1 MPLTQPATPP
11 AATPPDSLAP
21 SSAGQLAAGAWRWL
35 AGHAW
40 PRSLAAR
47 TAVLLVLSLT
57 VVQGAGLVIHAMDRV
72 DLQRLAQ
79 EHDIALRAITLYRA
93 VAMADPSQRAAV
105 AHAFDVS
112 SDSSARLADHPPT
125 ERLEPTPLPLQR
137 QLRADMLLVPMPA
150 AQRPADQVFL
160 GGPAHGRLALG
171 LRLPTAA
178 DPGADTGGPAP
189 NGGVWL
195 NIVSPMP
202 QPRPWHST
210 TFLIAF
216 LGMTAAAALLTFWAV
231 RRLIG
236 PVATLAAAADAL
248 GRDVNAPPLPETGP
262 LEVATAAAAFNTMA
276 ARIRRFV
283 DDRTFMLSAI
293 GHDLRTPITR
303 LKLRAE
309 FMEDDEQRAKM
320 LADLDELAAMVS
332 ATLAFGRDVAG
343 DEPVRAVDL
352 AALIRTLLDETIDAR
367 PESEALL
374 TYAGPE
380 QLTIRARPVAL
391 KRALT
396 NLVHNA
402 LNYGGSAQVALIPPR
417 LTQSGRVVTVLIDDH
432 GPGIPPD
439 QLDQVFQPFHRLEGS
454 RNRETG
460 GTGLGLPI
468 ARNILRAH
476 GGDVTL
482 ANRPD
487 GGARA
492 TVVLPL
498 PA

>member
-1 MPLTQPATPP
+1 VSQPAPV
-11 AATPPDSLAP
+11 L
-21 SSAGQLAAGAWRWL
+21 AGAAPEAVPVTLRLWAWL
-35 AGHAW
+35 ARYAW
-40 PRSLAAR
+40 PRSLATR

-57 VVQGAGLVIHAMDRV
+57 VVQGIGLVIHAMDRV

-79 EHDIALRAITLYRA
+79 THDVALRAITLYRA
-93 VAMADPSQRAAV
+93 VVMAPPTQRPAV

-112 SDSSARLADHPPT
+112 SDSSASLAPNPPIEELT
-125 ERLEPTPLPLQR
+125 TTPLPLQR
-137 QLRADMLLVPMPA
+137 QLRADMMLVPLPA
-150 AQRPADQVFL
+150 TQRPSDQVFL
-160 GGPAHGRLALG
+160 GGPAFGRIAVG
-171 LRLPTAA
+171 LRLP
-178 DPGADTGGPAP
+178 DGQ
-189 NGGVWL
+189 WL
-195 NIVSPMP
+195 NMLTPLP
-202 QPRPWHST
+202 QPRPWHSAS
-210 TFLIAF
+210 FLIAF
-216 LGMTAAAALLTFWAV
+216 MVMTAAAAGLTFWAV
-231 RRLIG
+231 RRLIR

-309 FMEDDEQRAKM
+309 FMDDDEQRAKM

-352 AALIRTLLDETIDAR
+352 TALIRTLLDETIDAH
-367 PESEALL
+367 PDSEALL

-380 QLTIRARPVAL
+380 QLTVRARPVAL

-396 NLVHNA
+396 NLVQNA
-402 LNYGGSAQVALIPPR
+402 LNYGYSAEVTLVPPHP
-417 LTQSGRVVTVLIDDH
+417 TPGGAIVTVLIDDE

-468 ARNILRAH
+468 ARNIMRAH

-482 ANRPD
+482 ANRP
-487 GGARA
+487 GGGTRA
-492 TVVLPL
+492 TVTLPL

>member
-1 MPLTQPATPP
+1 MTPGAVRSAHDNDLSDARPVDAVPPL
-11 AATPPDSLAP
+11 
-21 SSAGQLAAGAWRWL
+21 WRRVL
-35 AGHAW
+35 RRLW
-40 PRSLAAR
+40 PRSLAGQ
-47 TAVLLVLSLT
+47 TAILLVMALT
-57 VVQGAGLVIHAMDRV
+57 VVQAGGLVIHAMDRL

-79 EHDIALRAITLYRA
+79 THDIALRTITLYRA
-93 VAMADPSQRAAV
+93 VAMAPLEQRAEV

-112 SDSSARLADHPPT
+112 NDSSARLAAGPPAD
-125 ERLEPTPLPLQR
+125 RIEPTAPPLER
-137 QLRADMLLVPMPA
+137 QLRADMLLVPMPM
-150 AQRPADQVFL
+150 AQRPHDEVFL
-160 GGPAHGRLALG
+160 GGPEAGRLVMG
-171 LRLPTAA
+171 LQLSDGR
-178 DPGADTGGPAP
+178 
-189 NGGVWL
+189 WL
-195 NIVSPMP
+195 NITSPMP
-202 QPRPWHST
+202 QPRPWDST

-216 LGMTAAAALLTFWAV
+216 LGMTVAAAGLTVWAV
-231 RRLIG
+231 RRLIR

-309 FMEDDEQRAKM
+309 FMEDDEERAKM
-320 LADLDELAAMVS
+320 LVDLDELAAMVS

-343 DEPVRAVDL
+343 DEAVVAVNL
-352 AALIRTLLDETIDAR
+352 AALIRTVLDETVDAR
-367 PESEALL
+367 PEAEALL

-380 QLTIRARPVAL
+380 QLTVRARPVAL

-402 LNYGGSAQVALIPPR
+402 LNYGRCAHVTLTPP
-417 LTQSGRVVTVLIDDH
+417 LGRVVTVLVDDE
-432 GPGIPPD
+432 GPGIPVD
-439 QLDQVFQPFHRLEGS
+439 QLDQVFQPFLRLEGS

-468 ARNILRAH
+468 ARNVLRAH

-482 ANRPD
+482 RNRPE

-492 TVVLPL
+492 TVTLPL

>member
-1 MPLTQPATPP
+1 MSTPAPAPLPLP
-11 AATPPDSLAP
+11 AAPAEP
-21 SSAGQLAAGAWRWL
+21 AAGPAASPAALLPRL
-35 AGHAW
+35 LRHAW

-47 TAVLLVLSLT
+47 TAVLLLLSLT

-72 DLQRLAQ
+72 DLLRLAQ
-79 EHDIALRAITLYRA
+79 THDIALRAITLYRA
-93 VAMADPSQRAAV
+93 VAMADPGQRAAV

-112 SDSSARLADHPPT
+112 SDSSARLASHPPQEDLT
-125 ERLEPTPLPLQR
+125 VTPLPLQR

-150 AQRPADQVFL
+150 AQRPYDQVFL
-160 GGPAHGRLALG
+160 GGPSFGRLAVG
-171 LRLPTAA
+171 LRLPPGLAA
-178 DPGADTGGPAP
+178 GPGGSDDAAGGL
-189 NGGVWL
+189 WL
-195 NIVSPMP
+195 NVITPMP
-202 QPRPWHST
+202 QPRPWHSP
-210 TFLIAF
+210 TFLVAF
-216 LGMTAAAALLTFWAV
+216 MGMTAAAALLTFWAV
-231 RRLIG
+231 RRLIR

-343 DEPVRAVDL
+343 DEPVRPVNL

-367 PESEALL
+367 PEAEALL

-380 QLTIRARPVAL
+380 QLTVRARPVAM

-417 LTQSGRVVTVLIDDH
+417 ATPSGQVVTVLIDDH

-492 TVVLPL
+492 TVILPL

>member
-1 MPLTQPATPP
+1 MEHGPADTRPADAAPPL
-11 AATPPDSLAP
+11 
-21 SSAGQLAAGAWRWL
+21 WRRAVRRL
-35 AGHAW
+35 W
-40 PRSLAAR
+40 PRSLAGQ
-47 TAVLLVLSLT
+47 TAILLVMALM
-57 VVQGAGLVIHAMDRV
+57 VVQAGGLVIHAMDRL

-79 EHDIALRAITLYRA
+79 AHDIALRTVTLYRA
-93 VAMADPSQRAAV
+93 VAMAPYEQRAEV
-105 AHAFDVS
+105 AHAFDTS
-112 SDSSARLADHPPT
+112 NDSSAHLANDPPAD
-125 ERLEPTPLPLQR
+125 RIEPTAAPLER
-137 QLRADMLLVPMPA
+137 QLRADMMLVPMPL
-150 AQRPADQVFL
+150 AQRPHDQVFL
-160 GGPAHGRLALG
+160 GGPEVGRLVIG
-171 LRLPTAA
+171 LQLP
-178 DPGADTGGPAP
+178 GGR
-189 NGGVWL
+189 WL
-195 NIVSPMP
+195 NITSSMP
-202 QPRPWHST
+202 QPRPWDST

-216 LGMTAAAALLTFWAV
+216 LAMTAAAAGLTFWAV
-231 RRLIG
+231 RRLIR

-309 FMEDDEQRAKM
+309 FMEDDEERAKM
-320 LADLDELAAMVS
+320 LVDLDELASMVS

-343 DEPVRAVDL
+343 DEAVVAVNL
-352 AALIRTLLDETIDAR
+352 TALIRTVLDETVDAR
-367 PESEALL
+367 PEAEALL

-380 QLTIRARPVAL
+380 QLIVRARPVAL

-402 LNYGGSAQVALIPPR
+402 LNYGRSAHVTLKPPV
-417 LTQSGRVVTVLIDDH
+417 GRVVTVLVDDE
-432 GPGIPPD
+432 GPGIPAD
-439 QLDQVFQPFHRLEGS
+439 QLDQVFQPFLRLEGS

-468 ARNILRAH
+468 ARNVLRAH

-482 ANRPD
+482 ANRPE

-492 TVVLPL
+492 TVTLPL

>member
-1 MPLTQPATPP
+1 MSPAPVPAGAMPQPSAGAPPP
-11 AATPPDSLAP
+11 APPASVPPAPLPLA
-21 SSAGQLAAGAWRWL
+21 AWRWF
-35 AGHAW
+35 ARHTW

-57 VVQGAGLVIHAMDRV
+57 VVQGLGLVIHAMDRV

-79 EHDIALRAITLYRA
+79 THDIALRAITLYRA
-93 VAMADPSQRAAV
+93 VVMAEPVQRPAV

-112 SDSSARLADHPPT
+112 SDSSANLAPNPPIEDLT
-125 ERLEPTPLPLQR
+125 STPLPLQR
-137 QLRADMLLVPMPA
+137 QLRADMMLVPMPA
-150 AQRPADQVFL
+150 TQRPTDQVFL
-160 GGPAHGRLALG
+160 GGPSYGRLAVG
-171 LRLPTAA
+171 LRLP
-178 DPGADTGGPAP
+178 DGQ
-189 NGGVWL
+189 WL
-195 NIVSPMP
+195 NVLTPMP

-216 LGMTAAAALLTFWAV
+216 MVMTAAAAILTFWAV
-231 RRLIG
+231 RRLIQ

-309 FMEDDEQRAKM
+309 FMDDDEQRAKM

-343 DEPVRAVDL
+343 DEPVRAVNL

-367 PESEALL
+367 PESEALV
-374 TYAGPE
+374 TYAGPD
-380 QLTIRARPVAL
+380 QLTVRARPVAL

-402 LNYGGSAQVALIPPR
+402 LNYGYSAQVALIPPR
-417 LTQSGRVVTVLIDDH
+417 ATPAGNVVVVLIDDQ

-468 ARNILRAH
+468 ARNIMRAH

-482 ANRPD
+482 ANLPG

-492 TVVLPL
+492 TVTLPL

>member
-1 MPLTQPATPP
+1 VTPTPGPTPAP
-11 AATPPDSLAP
+11 AAAAP
-21 SSAGQLAAGAWRWL
+21 APRPAWLRRL
-35 AGHAW
+35 HLHLW
-40 PRSLAAR
+40 PRSLAGR
-47 TAVLLVLSLT
+47 TAVLLVMALT
-57 VVQGAGLVIHAMDRV
+57 VVQAAGLVIHALDRV

-79 EHDIALRAITLYRA
+79 THDIALRAITLYRA
-93 VAMADPSQRAAV
+93 VALAPPAERALV
-105 AHAFDVS
+105 ARTFDVT
-112 SDSSARLADHPPT
+112 SDSAAQLAPNPPI
-125 ERLEPTPLPLQR
+125 EDLMLTPLALQR
-137 QLRADMLLVPMPA
+137 QLRADMMLVPMPQT
-150 AQRPADQVFL
+150 QRPRDQVFL
-160 GGPAHGRLALG
+160 GGPAYGRLAVG
-171 LRLPTAA
+171 LQLP
-178 DPGADTGGPAP
+178 DGQ
-189 NGGVWL
+189 WL
-195 NIVSPMP
+195 NVTTAMP
-202 QPRPWHST
+202 PPRPWNSA

-216 LGMTAAAALLTFWAV
+216 LVMTAAAAALTVWAV
-231 RRLIG
+231 RRLIR

-283 DDRTFMLSAI
+283 DDRTFMLTAI

-343 DEPVRAVDL
+343 DEPVRAVNL
-352 AALIRTLLDETIDAR
+352 VALIRTLLDETVDAR
-367 PESEALL
+367 PEAEALV

-380 QLTIRARPVAL
+380 HLTVRARPVAL

-402 LNYGGSAQVALIPPR
+402 LNYGRCAHVMLAPPLGS
-417 LTQSGRVVTVLIDDH
+417 VVTVLVDDE

-439 QLDQVFQPFHRLEGS
+439 QLDLVFQPFHRGEGS

-482 ANRPD
+482 ANRPG

-492 TVVLPL
+492 TVTLPL

>member
-1 MPLTQPATPP
+1 MTETN
-11 AATPPDSLAP
+11 PPDGRMARPL
-21 SSAGQLAAGAWRWL
+21 WRRAL
-35 AGHAW
+35 RRLW
-40 PRSLAAR
+40 PRSLAGH
-47 TAVLLVLSLT
+47 TAILLVMALT
-57 VVQGAGLVIHAMDRV
+57 VVQAGGLVIHALDRM

-79 EHDIALRAITLYRA
+79 AHDIALRTITLYRA
-93 VAMADPSQRAAV
+93 VAMAPREQRAEV

-112 SDSSARLADHPPT
+112 SDASAHLAANPPAD
-125 ERLEPTPLPLQR
+125 RIEPTPAPLER
-137 QLRADMLLVPMPA
+137 QLRADMMLVPMPL
-150 AQRPADQVFL
+150 AQRPHDQVFL
-160 GGPAHGRLALG
+160 GGPAVGRLAIG
-171 LRLPTAA
+171 LELP
-178 DPGADTGGPAP
+178 DGR
-189 NGGVWL
+189 WL
-195 NIVSPMP
+195 NITSPMP
-202 QPRPWHST
+202 QPRPWDST
-210 TFLIAF
+210 TFLVAF
-216 LGMTAAAALLTFWAV
+216 LGMTAAAAGLTFWAV
-231 RRLIG
+231 RRLIR

-276 ARIRRFV
+276 GRIRRFV

-309 FMEDDEQRAKM
+309 FMDDEEQRAKM
-320 LADLDELAAMVS
+320 LVDLDELASMVS

-343 DEPVRAVDL
+343 DEAVVAVNL
-352 AALIRTLLDETIDAR
+352 TALIRTVLDETVDAR
-367 PESEALL
+367 PEAEALV

-380 QLTIRARPVAL
+380 QLTVRARPVAL

-402 LNYGGSAQVALIPPR
+402 LNYGRSAHVTLAPP
-417 LTQSGRVVTVLIDDH
+417 LGRVVTVLVDDE
-432 GPGIPPD
+432 GPGIPAD
-439 QLDQVFQPFHRLEGS
+439 QLDQVFQPFLRLEGS

-468 ARNILRAH
+468 ARNVLRAH

-482 ANRPD
+482 ANRPE

-492 TVVLPL
+492 TVTLPL